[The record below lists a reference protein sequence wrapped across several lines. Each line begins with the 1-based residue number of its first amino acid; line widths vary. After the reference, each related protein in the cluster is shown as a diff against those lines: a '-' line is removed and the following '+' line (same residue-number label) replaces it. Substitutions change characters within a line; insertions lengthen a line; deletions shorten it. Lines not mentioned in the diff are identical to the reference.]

1 MLSQLFGIDLRS
13 LALMRISLAL
23 IGLWDLALRSRDL
36 SVFYTDAGAFPRLA
50 AVGYYSDRFVA
61 SLHMMSGATAFQ
73 AGLFLIA
80 AAALLC
86 MLVGYR
92 TRLAVAVAWILLVSL
107 HVRTPPLLQAGDT
120 LLRLL
125 FFWSLFLPLG
135 ARFSVDA
142 ALDVSPRP
150 LRGRWLSIGSAA
162 LLLQV
167 AIMYLASALL
177 KSGPEWRDEGSAV
190 YYSLQLDYLV
200 TDVGVWLRQFGDLQV
215 VLTSLVWYFELLGPL
230 LLFVPLLTLP
240 LRCLMVVGFALMHL
254 AFHLIFHIGL
264 FPLVNLAALVPFLPP
279 QLWDWLRTRRLG
291 GQVRGWADRAGTWL
305 AALSNRHLRLHATP
319 EPRFPRL
326 ASALCL
332 ASLLYVAIWN
342 ASTLPGTGFSM
353 PRSIRWIGELLQI
366 EQTWDMFAPNP
377 SRDNGWL
384 VMPGILDS
392 GAEVDVYRRR
402 LESPPLRRPNHGDY
416 FESHR
421 WMKFIMTLAR
431 QSQEEYRVYYGRYLC
446 RQWNTGAAGEQDR
459 LSKLAIFFARERTL
473 PDPQAETLEYVS
485 LWEHD
490 CHAPTATLHR
500 P

>member
-1 MLSQLFGIDLRS
+1 
-13 LALMRISLAL
+13 
-23 IGLWDLALRSRDL
+23 
-36 SVFYTDAGAFPRLA
+36 
-50 AVGYYSDRFVA
+50 YYSDRFVA

-177 KSGPEWRDEGSAV
+177 KSGPEWRDEDSAV

-264 FPLVNLAALVPFLPP
+264 FPLVNLAA
-279 QLWDWLRTRRLG
+279 
-291 GQVRGWADRAGTWL
+291 
-305 AALSNRHLRLHATP
+305 
-319 EPRFPRL
+319 
-326 ASALCL
+326 
-332 ASLLYVAIWN
+332 
-342 ASTLPGTGFSM
+342 
-353 PRSIRWIGELLQI
+353 
-366 EQTWDMFAPNP
+366 
-377 SRDNGWL
+377 
-384 VMPGILDS
+384 
-392 GAEVDVYRRR
+392 
-402 LESPPLRRPNHGDY
+402 
-416 FESHR
+416 
-421 WMKFIMTLAR
+421 
-431 QSQEEYRVYYGRYLC
+431 
-446 RQWNTGAAGEQDR
+446 
-459 LSKLAIFFARERTL
+459 
-473 PDPQAETLEYVS
+473 
-485 LWEHD
+485 
-490 CHAPTATLHR
+490 
-500 P
+500 